1 MKHFLTILGIFL
13 HLTLFSQISLSTN
26 PAIKTLDLNEFFNK
40 AVTTVKN
47 NSSSKATYIWKVT
60 PIISP
65 SLWAFQ
71 VCDLNLCYLPGVDSA
86 EFDLEAGQEA
96 EFYIQILHNNF
107 RADGEYKA
115 KFTNKNNPSDTLTGT
130 FIFTTSSVSTRD
142 ITFGENIKIHPNPAN
157 NYFHISDTKHIGK
170 VQVLNMVGGVVKT
183 YYAQN
188 TDQFDISDLPSGMYM
203 VKMIHKNSNKVKT
216 LRLRKS

>member
-13 HLTLFSQISLSTN
+13 HLALFSQISLSTN
-26 PAIKTLDLNEFFNK
+26 PAVKTLDLGEFFNK

-47 NSSSKATYIWKVT
+47 NSNSKVT
-60 PIISP
+60 YVWVASAVTSP
-65 SLWAFQ
+65 SSWIFQ
-71 VCDLNLCYLPGVDSA
+71 VCDLNLCYLPHILTQ
-86 EFDLEAGQEA
+86 EFEMEAGQEA
-96 EFYIQILHNNF
+96 EFYIQVSHNNF
-107 RADGEYKA
+107 RGDGEYKV
-115 KFTNKNNPSDTLTGT
+115 KFTNKNNPADTITGT
-130 FIFTTSSVSTRD
+130 FIFTSSVSTRD
-142 ITFGENIKIHPNPAN
+142 VSFGENIKIQPNPAN
-157 NYFHISDTKHIGK
+157 QYFQISDTRQIGK